1 MYKNLAFF
9 LCLAYVAV
17 MPIGDMVS
25 INISKGER
33 KAICQ
38 SVISTLCLYT
48 NTDKSISD
56 MSRPSSLAHMLLMP
70 MLASQARTRLY
81 SSDIIQHKKSYNLI
95 ST

>member
-38 SVISTLCLYT
+38 SAITLCLYT

-70 MLASQARTRLY
+70 MLALQARTRLY